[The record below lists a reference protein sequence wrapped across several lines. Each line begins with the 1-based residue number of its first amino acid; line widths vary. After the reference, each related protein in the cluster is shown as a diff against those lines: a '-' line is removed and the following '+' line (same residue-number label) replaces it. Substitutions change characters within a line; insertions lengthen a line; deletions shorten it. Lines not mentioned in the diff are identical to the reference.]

1 MGNLSRPCG
10 RLRRRRPAS
19 LRACARSLGAPARK
33 TDGPRRSRGN
43 STPGGAQQP
52 SSFDTTCNTT
62 AFGSRREAAPAF
74 GSADDNRYLPRRR
87 GAGGRAAPAAGRR
100 GLRGAA
106 RASPSAA
113 RPPPP
118 PRRSSSA
125 SSRSCW
131 TAFSYFS
138 HLLNITE
145 DVGELRRQRAAGREG
160 AAPAHGSI
168 AAALAG
174 LEAAGAQPD
183 EVRAWL
189 GAMTISPVLTAHPT
203 EVQRKS
209 IQDCEREV
217 SRLLQVRSF
226 AAIEIGA
233 PSAAL
238 EEAAAGAVA
247 GAKASA
253 GGVIGS
259 SSAVSLASMALVAE
273 DGAASAGTGA
283 SAGTHAPPLA
293 PAPAPAPAPTVLCAL
308 TGEEL
313 ADAEAR
319 LFRHMITLWQTA
331 MLRLTKLKVT
341 DEVNNAIE
349 FHAITFLVV
358 VPRLN
363 ASPPAA
369 AALPTNGA
377 AASAVPPP
385 PVAADALTPCPPLTD
400 VGHAAMSTRRCGG
413 YLCQR

>member
-1 MGNLSRPCG
+1 MGDGLCEWQRLVG
-10 RLRRRRPAS
+10 RLERIWDAAAALETAARRAGGLNGLLGKLKADAS
-19 LRACARSLGAPARK
+19 EAPRLLLFFRTEFYLTSGDARAVACAR
-33 TDGPRRSRGN
+33 
-43 STPGGAQQP
+43 
-52 SSFDTTCNTT
+52 
-62 AFGSRREAAPAF
+62 
-74 GSADDNRYLPRRR
+74 
-87 GAGGRAAPAAGRR
+87 
-100 GLRGAA
+100 
-106 RASPSAA
+106 
-113 RPPPP
+113 
-118 PRRSSSA
+118 
-125 SSRSCW
+125 
-131 TAFSYFS
+131 
-138 HLLNITE
+138 
-145 DVGELRRQRAAGREG
+145 
-160 AAPAHGSI
+160 HGSI